1 MKNEKSLK
9 DFRRVLDTL
18 RGRHWDNEAKI
29 CKTINEIAHQVIEAY
44 YIRENRKI
52 TFPIDIRGIVKSYG
66 IKITE
71 VYLNLDTGFQIE
83 RINGRIVY
91 SDHGECEITQR
102 STVNENVKRYMLAHE
117 FAHFLMGDK
126 EKKNCIDPLFPKNCE
141 ELIADIMAA
150 YLLFPYELVLLK
162 MKSYVEYMKRGNIYP
177 IDSVSW
183 LKALGDSAQVS
194 SYHTIMCYQWVR
206 MHLYSLYKYKDPF
219 VTSEQFQQLF
229 K

>member
-1 MKNEKSLK
+1 MKNYGKNINIKKRLNK
-9 DFRRVLDTL
+9 L

-29 CKTINEIAHQVIEAY
+29 CKTINEITHQVIEDY
-44 YIRENRKI
+44 YIQKNQKI
-52 TFPIDIRGIVKSYG
+52 TFPVDIRGIVKSYG

-71 VYLNLDTGFQIE
+71 AYLNLDTGFQIE

-91 SDHGECEITQR
+91 SDHGECEIR
-102 STVNENVKRYMLAHE
+102 LECMDNENVKRYMLAHE

-126 EKKNCIDPLFPKNCE
+126 EKKNCIDPFFPKNSE
-141 ELIADIMAA
+141 ELIADIMTA

-162 MKSYVEYMKRGNIYP
+162 MKWYVGYMQNSNIYP
-177 IDSVSW
+177 IDSASW

-206 MHLYSLYKYKDPF
+206 MYLHYLYKHKDPF